1 VKKSVNELN
10 SDLFDNEE
18 DKFSDPIYAR
28 KKAMDFLALREY
40 GQKELIIK
48 LQSKGFSSDIST
60 IIVEKLTDDGLQDDQ
75 RFAESYVRSRIA
87 QGKGPIRIHYELEQK
102 KMPSNIIQ
110 SVIENTNTDW
120 IALAEEV
127 KMRKFGEKA
136 PENIKDKAKQTR
148 FLYSRGF
155 SNEHIRK
162 VLKS

>member
-1 VKKSVNELN
+1 MKKSVNELN

-18 DKFSDPIYAR
+18 DKFSDPTYAR

-40 GQKELIIK
+40 GQKELILK

-75 RFAESYVRSRIA
+75 RFAESYVRSRVA

>member
-1 VKKSVNELN
+1 MKKSVNELN
-10 SDLFDNEE
+10 SDLFDKEE
-18 DKFSDPIYAR
+18 DKFSDPTYAR

-40 GQKELIIK
+40 GQKELILK

-75 RFAESYVRSRIA
+75 RFAESYVRSRIS

-127 KMRKFGEKA
+127 KMRKFGEKV

>member
-1 VKKSVNELN
+1 MKKSVNELN

-40 GQKELIIK
+40 GQKELILK

-75 RFAESYVRSRIA
+75 RFAESYVRSRIV

-127 KMRKFGEKA
+127 KMRKFGEKV

>member
-1 VKKSVNELN
+1 
-10 SDLFDNEE
+10 
-18 DKFSDPIYAR
+18 
-28 KKAMDFLALREY
+28 M
-40 GQKELIIK
+40 
-48 LQSKGFSSDIST
+48 
-60 IIVEKLTDDGLQDDQ
+60 QDDQ
-75 RFAESYVRSRIA
+75 RFTESYVRSRIA

-127 KMRKFGEKA
+127 KMRKFGEKV

>member
-1 VKKSVNELN
+1 MKKSVNELN

-18 DKFSDPIYAR
+18 DKFSDLTYAR

-40 GQKELIIK
+40 GQKELILK

-75 RFAESYVRSRIA
+75 RFAESYVRSRIV

-127 KMRKFGEKA
+127 KMRKFGEKV

>member
-1 VKKSVNELN
+1 MKKSVNELN

-18 DKFSDPIYAR
+18 DKLSDATYAR

-40 GQKELIIK
+40 GQKELILK

-75 RFAESYVRSRIA
+75 RFAESYVRSRIV

-127 KMRKFGEKA
+127 KMRKFGEKV